1 MNDRFKFRVWDKER
15 KRYTSVMP
23 VVLCNDRYT
32 REIAMPDNGDGQ
44 YVIEQCTGLRDKN
57 GKLIYE
63 GDICLLYGRKY
74 EIRWKVG
81 GFGMRDYPPCADR
94 DGFIFSDTV
103 PFTNRLYL
111 REDSRQ
117 SGRRM
122 AGHAARETVTERN
135 KNMGEVS
142 QMDRLSLD
150 DWMRIAKCV
159 MLYAKNSI
167 DEFKKENTQLFGS
180 AGTVADKL
188 FELTYKLNE
197 TANLLKKIDEIVAD
211 VMKKGD
217 ANNEQP

>member
-1 MNDRFKFRVWDKER
+1 MNDIFKFRVWDKER

-81 GFGMRDYPPCADR
+81 GFGMRDYPPCADT
-94 DGFIFSDTV
+94 DGYIFSDTV

-111 REDSRQ
+111 REDLKEIEVV
-117 SGRRM
+117 GTIHDNPD
-122 AGHAARETVTERN
+122 AGWPVTPQGKPLPKETKTWER
-135 KNMGEVS
+135 
-142 QMDRLSLD
+142 
-150 DWMRIAKCV
+150 
-159 MLYAKNSI
+159 
-167 DEFKKENTQLFGS
+167 
-180 AGTVADKL
+180 
-188 FELTYKLNE
+188 
-197 TANLLKKIDEIVAD
+197 
-211 VMKKGD
+211 
-217 ANNEQP
+217 